1 MRIIA
6 LAAGAAI
13 AALATAASAAPATV
27 NVAISPALRE
37 DAAKLCGVKEI
48 DRLASNLQAEVERS
62 LARTGDYADS
72 RIELVLVD
80 AKPNRPTFKQLT
92 DKPGLSFQS
101 FGVGGAKIEGR
112 AIAADGT
119 VTPLRYSWYETDIRQ
134 SVNAWVWH
142 DAEWTFDRFA
152 HRLSR
157 GQVVASRY

>member
-6 LAAGAAI
+6 LAAAVAI
-13 AALATAASAAPATV
+13 AALATSASAAPATV
-27 NVAISPALRE
+27 EVSIGPELRE
-37 DAAKLCGVKEI
+37 DAAELYGVKEI
-48 DRLASNLQAEVERS
+48 DRLAGNLQAEVTRN
-62 LARTGDYADS
+62 LARTGAYADS

-80 AKPNRPTFKQLT
+80 AQPNRPTFKQLT

-101 FGVGGAKIEGR
+101 FGVGGARIEGR

-119 VTPLRYSWYETDIRQ
+119 VTPLSYSWYESDIRQ
-134 SVNAWVWH
+134 SVNAWTWH